1 MRKLWL
7 KEGWG
12 CRYPVSDPIESRPM
26 TTVTTPPRRAAGS
39 RRGVGWFVRGVIGIV
54 GELMITAG
62 VVLGLFVAWQLVWTD
77 VVGDADQGVAVTQ
90 LEQSFQVP
98 QEAPATLEPAKIG
111 KGFAIVRI
119 PRFGAKYAKPLYE
132 GTDRLTLQK
141 GIGHYPDSVMPGE
154 IGNFSMAGHRTTYGK
169 PFNKVA
175 ELKHG
180 DLVIIETAEAYSV
193 YEVYEDLI
201 VLPTQVEV
209 VAPVPSRPG
218 EQPTEALMTMTSCH
232 PMFSSR
238 QRWVTHG
245 RLVETI
251 PRAEGLPLELL
262 EVSD

>member
-1 MRKLWL
+1 MAI
-7 KEGWG
+7 
-12 CRYPVSDPIESRPM
+12 D
-26 TTVTTPPRRAAGS
+26 TAPRRAAAP
-39 RRGVGWFVRGVIGIV
+39 RHRGVSWFVRGVAGIV
-54 GELMITAG
+54 GELMITVG

-77 VVGDADQGVAVTQ
+77 VVGDADQEVAVTQ
-90 LEQSFQVP
+90 LEDSFRIPQSGDDGP
-98 QEAPATLEPAKIG
+98 TTLEPVEIG

-132 GTDRLTLQK
+132 GKDRLTLQK
-141 GIGHYPDSVMPGE
+141 GIGHYPETVMPGE

-175 ELKHG
+175 DLKNG
-180 DLVIIETAEAYSV
+180 DLVIIETAESYFI

-209 VAPVPSRPG
+209 VAPVPSDPG
-218 EQPTEALMTMTSCH
+218 AKPTEALMTMTSCH

-245 RLVETI
+245 RLINTI
-251 PRAEGLPLELL
+251 PHADGLPLELL
-262 EVSD
+262 EVAD